1 MSRRS
6 HPAATKILGGVAL
19 LHNFCFWGLASMFP
33 LYATSRLELSQARA
47 TSSYGLMLGIAL
59 AMPALGGLVVS
70 QLRSAAAPQQRVRIA
85 RVALLCL
92 GSASLLWVVPSP
104 NFAVVGG
111 VLLALGYGLF
121 WPTVVTMVS
130 DAYIAVGS
138 STSPSSNRD
147 DGFVIFYVVSTIG
160 TFATQA
166 LAGSVVARLD
176 WTGFY
181 VMLALAAVSGVV
193 VLALPTLRVAA
204 AASAN
209 RAASKR
215 AALSPHERRRVLGVL
230 LLALFCLVFWMGC
243 SQMGGSVVFFA
254 QNFVDRRVL
263 DWEVPPTLFLSVFA
277 LFVVAFAPLVAA
289 VWRRLDDRGAPQ
301 SVPTK
306 IAISIAFLAASF
318 LLLSVAAQDLAPDGS
333 QRMSAAVL
341 LAFYVLQAAAVAIVG
356 PVGLSMVTRWAPDGW
371 VERLMGVW
379 FFSTGLGGLLGG
391 YAAGA
396 SSRAPSSEYGAF
408 AVVLGAAA
416 MGLLATRHRIER
428 LGPTNP
434 AA

>member
-1 MSRRS
+1 MSWRS

-33 LYATSRLELSQARA
+33 FYATSRLEFSQARA
-47 TSSYGLMLGIAL
+47 TSSYGLMLGVAL
-59 AMPALGGLVVS
+59 AMPALGGLVVC
-70 QLRSAAAPQQRVRIA
+70 RFAPQQHVRIA
-85 RVALLCL
+85 QAALLFL
-92 GSASLLWVVPSP
+92 GGAALLLLVPSP
-104 NFAVVGG
+104 NFTVGGG

-130 DAYIAVGS
+130 DAYDAGEP
-138 STSPSSNRD
+138 STSPSSKRD
-147 DGFVIFYVVSTIG
+147 DGFVMFYVVSTIG
-160 TFATQA
+160 TFATQV

-181 VMLALAAVSGVV
+181 VMLALAAVLGVV
-193 VLALPTLRVAA
+193 VLALATRRVAV

-209 RAASKR
+209 GAASKR
-215 AALSPHERRRVLGVL
+215 EALSPHERRRVLGVL

-263 DWEVPPTLFLSVFA
+263 GWEVPPTLFLSVFA
-277 LFVVAFAPLVAA
+277 LFVVALAPLVAA
-289 VWRRLDDRGAPQ
+289 VWHRLEDRGVPLSAPE
-301 SVPTK
+301 K
-306 IAISIAFLAASF
+306 IAISIAFIAASF

-333 QRMSAAVL
+333 QGVSAAVL
-341 LAFYVLQAAAVAIVG
+341 LSFYVLQAVAVAILG

-371 VERLMGVW
+371 VERLTGVW

-391 YAAGA
+391 YAAAAA
-396 SSRAPSSEYGAF
+396 SSRAPSIEYGAF
-408 AVVLGAAA
+408 AVVLGAACI
-416 MGLLATRHRIER
+416 GLFATRHRIER
-428 LGPTNP
+428 LGP
-434 AA
+434 AEGSS